1 MIFEQQNQKKIPEK
15 FGKTKFEQICFLKKI
30 FFWEKKF

>member
-15 FGKTKFEQICFLKKI
+15 KFNFAEELGKTKFGEKNF
-30 FFWEKKF
+30 EKKF